1 MVTGQ
6 VRRVV
11 SVVSR
16 TWITMRA
23 EIDQDTVDTTMLTNE
38 KTVFSACD
46 Q

>member
-6 VRRVV
+6 VRRV

-23 EIDQDTVDTTMLTNE
+23 EIDQDTVDTTMLTNQ
-38 KTVFSACD
+38 KTVFRACD